1 MNLSGKVAIV
11 TGGGRGLGLA
21 YAQALASA
29 GAAVVIND
37 VDQAAADAAVALV
50 ADAGGRPSPMLGRW
64 GRPRWRT
71 RSLIRLFPRSA
82 VWTSW
87 SPTPGSCGTPCCGR

>member
-50 ADAGGRPSPMLGRW
+50 TGAGGQAVAHVGAVGPSALADALVGQQ
-64 GRPRWRT
+64 
-71 RSLIRLFPRSA
+71 FPE
-82 VWTSW
+82 
-87 SPTPGSCGTPCCGR
+87 PPQ